1 MTGKIQKENHR
12 KNTKRESRQGMERK
26 EKRVSQEN
34 IESCSKLII
43 LRNEN
48 NFKLSYEKNT
58 NQVKG
63 IVDEGRRFLSPKA
76 EE

>member
-1 MTGKIQKENHR
+1 
-12 KNTKRESRQGMERK
+12 MERK

-34 IESCSKLII
+34 IESCSKRII